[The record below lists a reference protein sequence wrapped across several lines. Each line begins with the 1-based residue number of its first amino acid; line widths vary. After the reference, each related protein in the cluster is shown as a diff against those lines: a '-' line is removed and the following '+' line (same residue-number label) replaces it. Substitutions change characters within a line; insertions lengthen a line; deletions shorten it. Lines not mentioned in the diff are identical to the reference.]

1 MIIVSSVKKE
11 MEVGIMIVHQLLFTG
26 DTETE
31 NQLSLINEEHSE
43 LGNTQGKHNGSR
55 KLRMEVKGRRPTST
69 N

>member
-55 KLRMEVKGRRPTST
+55 KLRM
-69 N
+69 